1 MLKTLVLEVG
11 VWGCNCTP
19 NVLIEWKSGQNLL
32 KFGQNVCKLPQ
43 NRCMLF
49 WINKN
54 GTQNG
59 NADICFGD
67 HVLLFIFSV
76 KLGEIWAK
84 MVLEVGKLLSLFFGI
99 HVLCVSSV
107 FCYLAS
113 FWEYR
118 IDNLRVFSVS
128 PLQAWECFQVF
139 TKGVWSVLI
148 WNKFNLFFG
157 GQFLWSFFRE
167 GLGEFRQKHFALPK
181 ICLLLH
187 LWLKILLE
195 ESYLPHMSRVVIC
208 LAGILLL
215 I

>member
-59 NADICFGD
+59 SADICFGD

-84 MVLEVGKLLSLFFGI
+84 MVLEVGKLLSLFFGVL
-99 HVLCVSSV
+99 VLCFSSV
-107 FCYLAS
+107 FLLSCEL
-113 FWEYR
+113 
-118 IDNLRVFSVS
+118 LGVS
-128 PLQAWECFQVF
+128 NRQPE
-139 TKGVWSVLI
+139 G
-148 WNKFNLFFG
+148 FFG
-157 GQFLWSFFRE
+157 LPTASLGMLSSVYKRRLKCLDLKQIQSFFWRS
-167 GLGEFRQKHFALPK
+167 
-181 ICLLLH
+181 IS
-187 LWLKILLE
+187 LKFF
-195 ESYLPHMSRVVIC
+195 SGRFG
-208 LAGILLL
+208 GI
-215 I
+215 